1 MDRGLEG
8 PFGSERFSKDERFLL
23 SVVLPDVGAR
33 LPDVVSPAQQW
44 GAGEEQC
51 PGPAHHQQTLGD
63 PPAVKLALP
72 WERSSNRPKRE
83 RGSFVS
89 VVM

>member
-1 MDRGLEG
+1 MLN
-8 PFGSERFSKDERFLL
+8 FQHFFSIKLDNTVLYKIKRVGA
-23 SVVLPDVGAR
+23 VVLPDVGAR

-72 WERSSNRPKRE
+72 
-83 RGSFVS
+83 
-89 VVM
+89 

>member
-1 MDRGLEG
+1 MYKIKRVGA
-8 PFGSERFSKDERFLL
+8 
-23 SVVLPDVGAR
+23 VVLPDVGAR

-72 WERSSNRPKRE
+72 
-83 RGSFVS
+83 
-89 VVM
+89 